1 MYWNE
6 KKCNIHKI
14 IIFILILFLICQYFF
29 TVFSIR
35 NNQGSFNAI
44 RTEGTVCTGA
54 DYVSSMDDQVYVLN
68 RLSQVLIYDENGN
81 LRGYYQ
87 LPYSFG
93 GYSMYTYKDYV
104 CFSDMAVPGNI
115 YQYNHQG
122 FAHLVVSDDG
132 KEEEKADTW
141 MNSQIRTENGNTF
154 VSDGFRT
161 KLYMLKADG
170 TKKLLMEETWKDYLF
185 YSPVLKVI
193 AVFLIILNM
202 VIWSVQKLRMRRRY
216 NKKMHIKADPVRIME
231 EIEKNQEEI
240 IWQSTVQNKGKMLF
254 YFVTDRRVIK
264 CIKGKEFYQLFYDD
278 FHHASIISIKDG
290 LFPQKD
296 RKIIVFAKHEPG
308 YKVLTYGEF
317 GDLHEMSFE
326 DLSDAELIVEMI
338 NQQREKFLQKHSKGA
353 EYEENQN

>member
-6 KKCNIHKI
+6 KKRNIHKI

-29 TVFSIR
+29 MVFSIR
-35 NNQGSFNAI
+35 NNQGSFDAI

-54 DYVSSMDDQVYVLN
+54 DYVSFMDDQVYVLN

-81 LRGYYQ
+81 
-87 LPYSFG
+87 
-93 GYSMYTYKDYV
+93 
-104 CFSDMAVPGNI
+104 
-115 YQYNHQG
+115 
-122 FAHLVVSDDG
+122 
-132 KEEEKADTW
+132 
-141 MNSQIRTENGNTF
+141 TF

-161 KLYMLKADG
+161 KLYMIKADG

-202 VIWSVQKLRMRRRY
+202 VVWLAQKLRMRRRY
-216 NKKMHIKADPVRIME
+216 NKKMRIKADPVRIME

-240 IWQSTVQNKGKMLF
+240 IWQRTAQSKGKMTF
-254 YFVTDRRVIK
+254 YFVTDRQVIK
-264 CIKGKEFYQLFYDD
+264 CIKGREFYQLFYDD

-308 YKVLTYGEF
+308 YKILTYGEF

-326 DLSDAELIVEMI
+326 DLSDVELIVKMI